1 MKSKIKKSIAIIISF
16 SFVLNFL
23 ASNSMF
29 EFTYASAEECDYE
42 FVFGD
47 IDGDGAINICD
58 MILLKSYFT
67 ENNNSIDV
75 EAADLDADGD
85 GLLEDN
91 LKVG

>member
-1 MKSKIKKSIAIIISF
+1 MKSKIKKSIAIITSF

-29 EFTYASAEECDYE
+29 EFTYASSEECDYE

-85 GLLEDN
+85 LSLIHI
-91 LKVG
+91 